1 MLQLSVPI
9 PNIEGKQE
17 IEIDMTVNGQKQK
30 MHFMVEVFP
39 WEACVTDSD
48 NRVDCIRELVH
59 DYGKEWSIYNIGVPT
74 DNYVPLTFVKTEDWI
89 KQRQALQ
96 NAVSN

>member
-17 IEIDMTVNGQKQK
+17 IEIDMTINGQKQK

-39 WEACVTDSD
+39 WEACVTESD

-59 DYGKEWSIYNIGVPT
+59 DYGSEWTIYNIGIPT
-74 DNYVPLTFVKTEDWI
+74 ENYVPLTFVKTIDWI

-96 NAVSN
+96 SAISR

>member
-17 IEIDMTVNGQKQK
+17 IEIDMTVNGKKQK

-96 NAVSN
+96 NAVAN